1 MILKIST
8 AFLAATVSCA
18 LGVEPPR
25 TDHDAKS
32 AEPRATVEPA
42 DGPQSA
48 SKDQPLP
55 TGRPSLDEVKA
66 RRLAAV
72 IIPAPA
78 RPDPA
83 STAKRPEAK
92 PILVPS
98 NTLGPGEPLW
108 LRSDRQAAESRIA
121 RAVAQLAEQE
131 AARDPDDDCDGLV
144 VYGPHAPRW
153 AVRAWY
159 RDGLRPPRRTGPG
172 LVQRPDE
179 SFNPPQPTDDVFD
192 RAQLRFAETAR
203 PRIQAPI
210 EAQQRAQIR
219 FSEIA
224 RPPIAR
230 IQNDIDQAQLKL
242 RKDTAKP
249 R

>member
-1 MILKIST
+1 MMPKISI
-8 AFLAATVSCA
+8 AFLVVTASCV

-25 TDHDAKS
+25 TDPDTKS
-32 AEPRATVEPA
+32 AEPRKYIEPA
-42 DGPQSA
+42 DVAQPA
-48 SKDQPLP
+48 SRDHPAP
-55 TGRPSLDEVKA
+55 TGRPSFDEVKA
-66 RRLAAV
+66 RRLAGV
-72 IIPAPA
+72 VIPAPA
-78 RPDPA
+78 HGDPA
-83 STAKRPEAK
+83 STAKRPESK
-92 PILVPS
+92 PIVVPN

-108 LRSDRQAAESRIA
+108 LRSDRRAAQSRIA
-121 RAVAQLAEQE
+121 RAEAQLAEQE
-131 AARDPDDDCDGLV
+131 AARDPDDDCGGPV
-144 VYGPHAPRW
+144 VYGTRVPRW

-179 SFNPPQPTDDVFD
+179 SVNPPEQAEDVFD

-210 EAQQRAQIR
+210 EAQLRAQLR
-219 FSEIA
+219 FSETA

-230 IQNDIDQAQLKL
+230 IQNDIDRAQLNL
-242 RKDTAKP
+242 RKDTPKP